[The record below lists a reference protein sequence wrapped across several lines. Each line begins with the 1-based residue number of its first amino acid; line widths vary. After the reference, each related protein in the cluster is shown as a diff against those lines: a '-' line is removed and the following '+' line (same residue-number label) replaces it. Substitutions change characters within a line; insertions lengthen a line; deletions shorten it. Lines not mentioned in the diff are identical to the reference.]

1 MSFPRAAGILLHP
14 TSLPSRGGIGDFG
27 PAAYQFVDFLASA
40 RQGLWQVLP
49 LGPLGYGN
57 SPYSSTSAFAGNPLL
72 ISLERLVEHGW
83 VELEKLDLGKLGPGK
98 FGPANFELAEGSNP
112 VEYEQV
118 FARKMPLLF
127 AAARNFLRTAS
138 GDALR
143 RLEAFRAEN
152 AWWLDDFVLFDA
164 LRARQKLESW
174 NRWPRE
180 LARRES
186 AALEKA
192 KQELAADIQIR
203 GALQFAFYE
212 QWRALR
218 RYCSERA
225 IRIVGDVAIFMNHDS
240 ADVWTHRELFRLNED
255 LEPEVV
261 AGVPPDFFSKTGQ
274 RWGNPLYRWDV
285 MKERGYEWWIQRLRW
300 ATQNCDYIRLDH
312 FRGFDQFWEIPASD
326 ETAVNGR
333 WVDGPRDDLFL
344 KVREA
349 LGGMPFF
356 AEDLGYITPEVH
368 ALRERLQ
375 IPGMSVLQFGFGD
388 EGAHIYLPH
397 RAEGKVIYTGTHDND
412 TVAGWWRSGAA
423 EHERR
428 NAEAYVGRCEDGIH
442 WVFIRA
448 AQCSPAS
455 LSIIPLQDV
464 LGLGSEAR
472 MNTPSLH
479 GGNWRWR
486 FDQGRLT
493 SELAAKLGL
502 LAEVS
507 DRLPKPFSAQTD
519 ESFVA

>member
-1 MSFPRAAGILLHP
+1 M
-14 TSLPSRGGIGDFG
+14 PSRGGIGDFG

-49 LGPLGYGN
+49 LGPIGYGN

-72 ISLERLVEHGW
+72 ISLERLAERGW
-83 VELEKLDLGKLGPGK
+83 IDSAKLDGLV
-98 FGPANFELAEGSNP
+98 AGSGP
-112 VEYEQV
+112 VEYDQV
-118 FARKMPLLF
+118 FAKKMPLLF
-127 AAARNFLRTAS
+127 GAASTFLRSGS

-143 RLEAFRAEN
+143 RFERFRTEN

-164 LRARQKLESW
+164 LRARAKLESW
-174 NRWPRE
+174 NLWPRD
-180 LARRES
+180 LAHREP

-192 KQELAADIQIR
+192 REELADDIQIR
-203 GALQFAFYE
+203 SALQFAFYE

-218 RYCSERA
+218 RYCAERA
-225 IRIVGDVAIFMNHDS
+225 IRVVGDVAIFMNHDS
-240 ADVWTHRELFRLNED
+240 ADVWTHQELFRLNEN

-261 AGVPPDFFSKTGQ
+261 AGVPPDFFSQTGQ

-300 ATQNCDYIRLDH
+300 ATQSCDYIRLDH
-312 FRGFDQFWEIPASD
+312 FRGFDQFWEIPAS
-326 ETAVNGR
+326 EPTAVNGR

-344 KVREA
+344 KLREA

-375 IPGMSVLQFGFGD
+375 IPGMAVLQFGFGD
-388 EGAHIYLPH
+388 EGSHIYLPH
-397 RAEGKVIYTGTHDND
+397 RAAGKVIYTGTHDND
-412 TVAGWWRSGAA
+412 TVVGWWNSGAS
-423 EHERR
+423 EQERR

-442 WVFIRA
+442 WALIRA
-448 AQCSPAS
+448 AQGSPAS

-486 FDQGRLT
+486 CDLGRLT
-493 SELAAKLGL
+493 GELAGKLAL
-502 LAEVS
+502 LAELT
-507 DRLPKPFSAQTD
+507 DRLPKAFATVAD
-519 ESFVA
+519 DGFVA